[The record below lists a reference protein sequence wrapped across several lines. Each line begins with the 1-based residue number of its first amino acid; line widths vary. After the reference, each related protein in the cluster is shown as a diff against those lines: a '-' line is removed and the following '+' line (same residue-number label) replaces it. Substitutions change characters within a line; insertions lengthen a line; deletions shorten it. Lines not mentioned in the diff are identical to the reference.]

1 MVRHR
6 ETHFTHRLGWLR
18 AAVLGANDGI
28 ISTASLVAGVSASGV
43 PKSAVLIAGIAG
55 LVAGSMS
62 MAAGEYVSVS
72 SQSDSEN
79 ADLERERSEL
89 ERQPE
94 YELQELADRF
104 IVRGVAPDTAVLV
117 AKQMTKHD
125 ALAAHAQEE
134 LGMANFT
141 KARPFQAASA
151 SAFSFIVGATA
162 PLLAVLLS
170 PKSAT
175 LWIVG
180 VSTIVLLGILGAM
193 GASLGGAGITKGTA
207 RTVIWGMTALAVT
220 ALVGRVFGTVV

>member
-1 MVRHR
+1 MKFTAEHEALRKTVRDFVQKEINPHCDAWEEAGEFPIR
-6 ETHFTHRLGWLR
+6 EIFKKMGDLGL
-18 AAVLGANDGI
+18 LGIQKPEEYGGMGLDYSYN
-28 ISTASLVAGVSASGV
+28 LVAA
-43 PKSAVLIAGIAG
+43 
-55 LVAGSMS
+55 
-62 MAAGEYVSVS
+62 
-72 SQSDSEN
+72 
-79 ADLERERSEL
+79 
-89 ERQPE
+89 
-94 YELQELADRF
+94 
-104 IVRGVAPDTAVLV
+104 
-117 AKQMTKHD
+117 
-125 ALAAHAQEE
+125 EE